1 MILQRWKILTN
12 KWSIPQLWRQQ
23 TDGQVKRTDNPTQG
37 QGEESNPLIG
47 WAQCL
52 MFSVGECCDFSFLV
66 AVSVARGSR
75 MVPLRQ
81 APQRSEN
88 NSLPLFKARGIL
100 K

>member
-1 MILQRWKILTN
+1 
-12 KWSIPQLWRQQ
+12 
-23 TDGQVKRTDNPTQG
+23 
-37 QGEESNPLIG
+37 
-47 WAQCL
+47 